1 MGEIMKKA
9 INKILNVDKKTFV
22 FLSIISIIGI
32 VTGSLYMIILT
43 SKDKLVIH
51 DSLNDFINNIDKM
64 VFVDALKNNIIINML
79 YLFVI
84 WFLGISIICLPIVIF
99 LIFIKSFIISFSF
112 TSFIVNYKT
121 KGILYAFIYNFPH
134 NIINIIV
141 YIYVGT
147 FSLRLSLALLNSIIY
162 KKNINFKN
170 VMNKYL
176 KVLILSLIVI
186 ILTTLYESFVMP
198 IAFKKL
204 LTMI

>member
-1 MGEIMKKA
+1 MKKA
-9 INKILNVDKKTFV
+9 IIKLLNVDKKTFV
-22 FLSIISIIGI
+22 FLSIISVLGI

-51 DSLNDFINNIDKM
+51 DSLNDFIQNINNI
-64 VFVDALKNNIIINML
+64 VFIDVFKNNIIINLL
-79 YLFVI
+79 YLIVI

-112 TSFIVNYKT
+112 ASFIVNYKT
-121 KGILYAFIYNFPH
+121 KGILYALLYNFPH
-134 NIINIIV
+134 NIINIII
-141 YIYVGT
+141 YIYIGT

-176 KVLILSLIVI
+176 KVLILALII
-186 ILTTLYESFVMP
+186 IIITTLYESFIMP